1 MNGKSAGK
9 LWVRAGLI
17 AIVLPLCFIFP
28 YVLIVVLILTWLTF
42 LDFIEPKTKTV
53 LPPRTWVDAKP
64 DDSDWLE
71 LFLKGCESPAEEKF
85 LQSMV
90 KEFNLYP
97 SNGALISPA
106 LSMEM
111 QFTFHNYR
119 FDFVLNSKYIVEIDG
134 ATYHSSPEQVERDR
148 IRDEFSVAHGY
159 SVLRIPASIVFN
171 NPAEAIRRV
180 KDFALNPT
188 RSATEPEPEPV
199 AKNSII
205 RKPVSNYIG
214 DFTKGVSSFT
224 KIVIDASLK
233 QATISD
239 FKKAID
245 SEQIF
250 LNAMVRKV
258 ETEIRLMNL
267 SPGERKIHDEM
278 YARITQGHIKKP
290 ITEIFCWTPIIL
302 PEPIDNEVVQRQISM
317 ECAYHL
323 ENRRKYFED
332 LRKRSAND
340 YMFAVLFHKYM
351 EESGFPDMDLIKS
364 GAHVPTSRE

>member
-1 MNGKSAGK
+1 M
-9 LWVRAGLI
+9 
-17 AIVLPLCFIFP
+17 
-28 YVLIVVLILTWLTF
+28 
-42 LDFIEPKTKTV
+42 
-53 LPPRTWVDAKP
+53 
-64 DDSDWLE
+64 
-71 LFLKGCESPAEEKF
+71 
-85 LQSMV
+85 
-90 KEFNLYP
+90 
-97 SNGALISPA
+97 
-106 LSMEM
+106 
-111 QFTFHNYR
+111 
-119 FDFVLNSKYIVEIDG
+119 LNSKYIVEIDG

-250 LNAMVRKV
+250 LNA
-258 ETEIRLMNL
+258 
-267 SPGERKIHDEM
+267 
-278 YARITQGHIKKP
+278 
-290 ITEIFCWTPIIL
+290 
-302 PEPIDNEVVQRQISM
+302 
-317 ECAYHL
+317 
-323 ENRRKYFED
+323 
-332 LRKRSAND
+332 
-340 YMFAVLFHKYM
+340 
-351 EESGFPDMDLIKS
+351 
-364 GAHVPTSRE
+364 